1 MGPRHCTSVIL
12 ELACSDNLVEAAF
25 LVCGT
30 SGVPAA
36 TPQSKIEFERTAARG
51 KCPSCTRS
59 SPRTWTNLPSYM
71 TRSNQYALLVIMSN
85 SVVYLVTRNSFRQVN
100 PDIPITKTRPPD
112 KEDSPDVFEAN
123 KRELVND
130 LITKAKQI
138 EYLIK
143 SLPPPEPESEQA
155 CTSAAGCGCKV
166 GLTRSGDETSKRGV
180 SAGAGSCATIAYS
193 GWGGVGTYAQ

>member
-1 MGPRHCTSVIL
+1 MP
-12 ELACSDNLVEAAF
+12 ELHKELTADMDKLTQLHDA
-25 LVCGT
+25 
-30 SGVPAA
+30 
-36 TPQSKIEFERTAARG
+36 IE
-51 KCPSCTRS
+51 S
-59 SPRTWTNLPSYM
+59 
-71 TRSNQYALLVIMSN
+71 LLVIMSN

-155 CTSAAGCGCKV
+155 CCKV